1 MVKVTHKL
9 MADQL
14 SRATQKGV
22 LIPIDKLGQRLKGY
36 REALGMTQAQ
46 LAKRLQVGQAV
57 ISRIEEDA
65 ASSSL
70 KTIIKIAGVLECDFL
85 GALVSSHSVEE
96 KVRRQAEKVSKKVIA
111 RTYANMAMEKQAPSG
126 QAYADQLERL
136 IEELSAKP
144 GPELWEE

>member
-1 MVKVTHKL
+1 MSNIAKKL
-9 MADQL
+9 KENQL
-14 SRATQKGV
+14 SKATQKGA
-22 LIPIDKLGQRLKGY
+22 LIPGEKLGQRLKDY

-46 LAKRLQVGQAV
+46 LAKRLQVRQPV

-70 KTIIKIAGVLECDFL
+70 KTIIRIAGVLECDFL
-85 GALVSSHSVEE
+85 GALISRRSVAE
-96 KVRRQAEKVSKKVIA
+96 KVRRQAELAAKKMIA
-111 RTYANMAMEKQAPSG
+111 RTYANMAMEKQAPSRE
-126 QAYADQLERL
+126 AYAAQLARL

>member
-1 MVKVTHKL
+1 MSKISRKL
-9 MADQL
+9 KEAQV
-14 SRATQKGV
+14 SKATQKGT
-22 LIPIDKLGQRLKGY
+22 LIPVEKLGQRLKDY

-46 LAKRLQVGQAV
+46 LAKRLKVRQPV

-85 GALVSSHSVEE
+85 GALVSRQSAEE
-96 KVRRQAEKVSKKVIA
+96 KVRRQAERVAKKVIS
-111 RTYANMAMEKQAPSG
+111 RTYASMAMEKQAPSRR
-126 QAYADQLERL
+126 AYTDQLSQL

>member
-1 MVKVTHKL
+1 MSKITKKL
-9 MADQL
+9 KETQL
-14 SRATQKGV
+14 SKATQKGA
-22 LIPIDKLGQRLKGY
+22 LIPVEKLGQRLKDY

-46 LAKRLQVGQAV
+46 LAKRLKVRQPV

-70 KTIIKIAGVLECDFL
+70 KTIIKIAGVLECDFF

-96 KVRRQAEKVSKKVIA
+96 KVRRQAERVAKKVVA
-111 RTYANMAMEKQAPSG
+111 RTYASMAMEKQAPSRE
-126 QAYADQLERL
+126 AYADQLAQL
-136 IEELSAKP
+136 IAELSAQP

>member
-46 LAKRLQVGQAV
+46 LAKRLQVGQSV

-70 KTIIKIAGVLECDFL
+70 KTIVKIAGVLECDFL
-85 GALVSSHSVEE
+85 GALVSRRSVEE
-96 KVRRQAEKVSKKVIA
+96 KVRRQAERVAKKVIS
-111 RTYANMAMEKQAPSG
+111 RTYASMAMEKQAPSG

>member
-1 MVKVTHKL
+1 MSKIGKKL
-9 MADQL
+9 KESQL
-14 SRATQKGV
+14 SKATQKGV
-22 LIPIDKLGQRLKGY
+22 LVPVEKLGQRLKDY

-46 LAKRLQVGQAV
+46 LAKRLKVKQPV

-85 GALVSSHSVEE
+85 GALVSRGSVED
-96 KVRRQAEKVSKKVIA
+96 KVRRQAERVAKKVIS

-136 IEELSAKP
+136 IEELSANP